1 MKPRQ
6 IGNFNTGNS
15 ALLLALVV
23 IFSPIATIKACLTKP
38 QK

>member
-6 IGNFNTGNS
+6 IGSFNTGNS
-15 ALLLALVV
+15 ALLLALAV
-23 IFSPIATIKACLTKP
+23 ILSPIATIKACLTKS